1 MLLFVSSRF
10 REKRDAGWLPLTDM
24 KARVRLSVPC
34 DEHFFFQGVSVSP
47 RSFAPSLF

>member
-10 REKRDAGWLPLTDM
+10 REKRDAGWLPPTDT

-34 DEHFFFQGVSVSP
+34 DEHSFFSRCECVSFV
-47 RSFAPSLF
+47 RPSLF